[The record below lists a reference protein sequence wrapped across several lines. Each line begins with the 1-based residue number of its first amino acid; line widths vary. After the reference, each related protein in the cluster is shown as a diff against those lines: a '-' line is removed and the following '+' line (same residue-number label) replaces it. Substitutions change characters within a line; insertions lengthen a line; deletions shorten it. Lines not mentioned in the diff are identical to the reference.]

1 MTETGYINSSVL
13 KNRLKALIRTD
24 RSTVEIK
31 NKLLPMI
38 ESLEE
43 TQKSSITADD
53 VMIHLKP
60 YVEENL
66 RLNKQ
71 LETCKNRIQQL
82 EQIRHD
88 RETEITRLTEYH
100 KDSGLKRDE
109 AMNCLYVIIDIS
121 EGRFAGQHD
130 TRWFCPV
137 CFASTSNWENYCVYC
152 GQKLKREYDDEH
164 ERILDAATGRLLP
177 KKT

>member
-1 MTETGYINSSVL
+1 MAETKYINSSVL

-31 NKLLPMI
+31 NKLLPII

-43 TQKSSITADD
+43 TQKNTITTDD
-53 VMIHLKP
+53 VMIYLKP

-82 EQIRHD
+82 EQICHD

-109 AMNCLYVIIDIS
+109 AVNCLYVIKNIS
-121 EGRFAGQHD
+121 EGRFAGQHC
-130 TRWFCPV
+130 TLWFCPV
-137 CFASTSNWENYCVYC
+137 CFASTSNWENYCVHC
-152 GQKLKREYDDEH
+152 GQKLKREYDDES
-164 ERILDAATGRLLP
+164 ERIWDTATGRLIP